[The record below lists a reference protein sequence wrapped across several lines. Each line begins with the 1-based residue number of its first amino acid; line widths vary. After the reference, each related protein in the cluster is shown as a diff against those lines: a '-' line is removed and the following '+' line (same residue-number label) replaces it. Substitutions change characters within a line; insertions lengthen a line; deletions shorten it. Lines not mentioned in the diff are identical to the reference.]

1 LFSYG
6 ANVVIVT
13 QFSDGYMDAV
23 IVKDCPKADLLGLL
37 MKMGDGSY
45 VKSPYVTYL
54 KVRFHP
60 LESAT
65 LQVALAFSPK

>member
-1 LFSYG
+1 MG
-6 ANVVIVT
+6 VNAVILI

-37 MKMGDGSY
+37 MKMSDGSY

-54 KVRFHP
+54 KVPLKNDNIRTHQKQAKFHN
-60 LESAT
+60 L
-65 LQVALAFSPK
+65 L